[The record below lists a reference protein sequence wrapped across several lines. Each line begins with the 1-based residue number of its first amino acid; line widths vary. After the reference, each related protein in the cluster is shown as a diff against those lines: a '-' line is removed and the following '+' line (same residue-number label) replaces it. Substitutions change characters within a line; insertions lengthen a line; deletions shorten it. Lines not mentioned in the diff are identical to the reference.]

1 MIDMFE
7 YEQIETQMRGL
18 ADRVSDQLRDALIA
32 KGSAS
37 LVVPGGST
45 PLPFLKE
52 LSNKDLAWENVCV
65 FLTDERFVPITSD
78 RSNTRLVKD
87 ALIQNKAANC
97 QFFPFLHDGLTPDE
111 LAQKLGQGIANLGP
125 FDVCVLGMG
134 ADMPTASL
142 FPSMDGLNEA
152 LMDPQN
158 CNILAVHPSGQNE
171 VRLTMTAP
179 MLRASRHLHLL
190 ITGTEKR
197 TALKRALRTQNV
209 ALAPIKALMT
219 AHNPIQVHFSY

>member
-1 MIDMFE
+1 MIDMIE

-18 ADRVSDQLRDALIA
+18 ANRVSEQLRDALIA

-45 PLPFLKE
+45 PLPFLQE
-52 LSNKDLAWENVCV
+52 LSKKNLAWEKICV
-65 FLTDERFVPITSD
+65 FLTDERFVPTTSD
-78 RSNTRLVKD
+78 RSNTRLVRD
-87 ALIQNKAANC
+87 ALIQNKAVNC
-97 QFFPFLHDGLTPDE
+97 QFFPFWHDDLTPNA
-111 LAQKLGQGIANLGP
+111 LAQKLGEDIANLGP

-134 ADMPTASL
+134 ADMHTASL

-152 LMDPQN
+152 LMDPEGRK
-158 CNILAVHPSGQNE
+158 ILAVHPSSQDE

-179 MLRASRHLHLL
+179 MLRASRYLHLL
-190 ITGTEKR
+190 ITGAEKR
-197 TALKRALRTQNV
+197 IALNRALRTQNV